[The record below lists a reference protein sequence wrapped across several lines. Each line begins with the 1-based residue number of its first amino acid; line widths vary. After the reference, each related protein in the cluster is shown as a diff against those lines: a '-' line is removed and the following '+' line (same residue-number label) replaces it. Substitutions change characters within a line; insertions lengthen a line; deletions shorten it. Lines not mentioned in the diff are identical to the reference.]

1 MTPEPAQEKIHKL
14 EQIIAVVS
22 KISLWSGRLA
32 AFLVMP
38 LVVAM
43 VYEVGSRYLFDAPT
57 QWAFEISYMLM
68 GSIFLLGMSY
78 ALSIDAHVNV
88 DFMHSAL
95 PKRWTAIIDG
105 IAYFVLTGFFL
116 FLTFALAQSALRAF
130 ETGEGSGLS
139 AWNPQIWPYRIVYVV
154 GLALMVLQSV
164 AKTLQSALLAAGINK
179 EEK

>member
-1 MTPEPAQEKIHKL
+1 MTPQSANKMKHRLAKIIEP
-14 EQIIAVVS
+14 VS
-22 KISLWSGRLA
+22 KLSLWSGRLA

-43 VYEVGSRYLFDAPT
+43 VYEVVSRYLFDAPT

-88 DFMHSAL
+88 DFMHNVL
-95 PKRWTAIIDG
+95 PPRWIAVIDG
-105 IAYFVLTGFFL
+105 IAYFVLTVFFA
-116 FLTFALAQSALRAF
+116 FLTLSLAQSALRAF
-130 ETGEGSGLS
+130 ESGEGSGLS
-139 AWNPQIWPYRIVYVV
+139 AWNPQIWPYRVIYVLGMTV
-154 GLALMVLQSV
+154 MVFQSF
-164 AKTLQSALLAAGINK
+164 AKILQSALLATETQR

>member
-1 MTPEPAQEKIHKL
+1 MSPESINTKKHLL
-14 EQIIAVVS
+14 ERIIEPVS
-22 KISLWSGRLA
+22 RLSLWSGRLA

-43 VYEVGSRYLFDAPT
+43 VYEVVSRYVFDAPT

-88 DFMHSAL
+88 DFVHSAL

-105 IAYFVLTGFFL
+105 VAYFVLTGFFL
-116 FLTFALAQSALRAF
+116 FLTLALAQSALRAF

-139 AWNPQIWPYRIVYVV
+139 AWNPKIWPYRVIYVF
-154 GLALMVLQSV
+154 GMATMVFQSFAKILQC
-164 AKTLQSALLAAGINK
+164 ALLATEAKK
-179 EEK
+179 EEE

>member
-1 MTPEPAQEKIHKL
+1 MTREPAQKKTNTL
-14 EQIIAVVS
+14 EQIIGAVS
-22 KISLWSGRLA
+22 KLSLWSGRLG

-43 VYEVGSRYLFDAPT
+43 VYEVISRYVFDAPT

-88 DFMHSAL
+88 DFMHNVL
-95 PKRWTAIIDG
+95 PTRWIAIIDG
-105 IAYFVLTGFFL
+105 IAYFILTGFFI
-116 FLTFALAQSALRAF
+116 FLTLALAQSALRAF

-139 AWNPQIWPYRIVYVV
+139 AWNPQIWPYRVIYVLGV
-154 GLALMVLQSV
+154 TLMIFQSF
-164 AKTLQSALLAAGINK
+164 AKILQSALLAAGTNK

>member
-1 MTPEPAQEKIHKL
+1 MPPEPTRKLKPKLAQ
-14 EQIIAVVS
+14 IANAIS
-22 KISLWSGRLA
+22 RLSLWAGRLA

-43 VYEVGSRYLFDAPT
+43 VYEVVSRYLFDAPT

-88 DFMHSAL
+88 DFMHDIL
-95 PKRWTAIIDG
+95 PKRWTAIIDA
-105 IAYFVLTGFFL
+105 IAYFVLTGFFI
-116 FLTFALAQSALRAF
+116 FLTIALAQSALRAF

-139 AWNPQIWPYRIVYVV
+139 AWNPKIWPYRVIYVL
-154 GLALMVLQSV
+154 GMTMMIFQSFAKILQCSLRATETNEE
-164 AKTLQSALLAAGINK
+164 AK
-179 EEK
+179 

>member
-1 MTPEPAQEKIHKL
+1 MTSEPAQKKIQKL
-14 EQIIAVVS
+14 EQFITVAS

-88 DFMHSAL
+88 DFMHSVL

-105 IAYFVLTGFFL
+105 VAYFVLAGFFL

-139 AWNPQIWPYRIVYVV
+139 AWNPRIWPYRIVYVV
-154 GLALMVLQSV
+154 GLALMVLQSI
-164 AKTLQSALLAAGINK
+164 AKVLQSVLLAAGINK